1 MQLDN
6 SPARV
11 SWVDCAKG
19 ICILMVVMMHSTLGV
34 EAAAGSESWMH
45 ALVSFAKP
53 FRMPD
58 FFLIAGLFLAH
69 RIDRDWPDYLDRK
82 VVHLAYFY
90 VLWLT
95 VQFVLKSPLFISEH
109 GPMGALVQYG
119 YAFVQPFGTLW
130 FIYLLPIFFVVSKV
144 LRSVSPVAV
153 WLSAAMLEASGI
165 HTGYVV
171 IDEFASRF
179 VYFYSGYV
187 LAPLVF
193 DLAKLV
199 GENPLKSV
207 AGLAGWAVLNGYL
220 VQAGYAD
227 LPFMSLM
234 LGFAGAGA
242 VIAVSVLLCRIEW
255 GKALA
260 YCGENSIV
268 IYLAFSVPMAATR
281 VVLLKLGWIS
291 DLGSVALL
299 VTTASLAGALIMYW
313 TVRNTPLAFLFVRPD
328 WAHLSAW
335 QRLSVRAQ

>member
-1 MQLDN
+1 
-6 SPARV
+6 
-11 SWVDCAKG
+11 
-19 ICILMVVMMHSTLGV
+19 
-34 EAAAGSESWMH
+34 MH

-58 FFLIAGLFLAH
+58 FFLIAGLFLAR

-82 VVHLAYFY
+82 VVHFAYFY
-90 VLWLT
+90 VLWVT
-95 VQFVLKSPLFISEH
+95 VQFALKSPLFISEY
-109 GPMGALVQYG
+109 GAVGALQQYG

-130 FIYLLPIFFVVSKV
+130 FIYLLPIFFVVSKS
-144 LRSVSPVAV
+144 LRTVSPVIV
-153 WLSAAMLEASGI
+153 WLLAAALESSGL
-165 HTGYVV
+165 HTGSVI

-187 LAPLVF
+187 MAPLVF
-193 DLAKLV
+193 RMAEKIGD
-199 GENPLKSV
+199 EPLKAV
-207 AGLAGWAVLNGYL
+207 AGLAGWALLNGYL

-227 LPFMSLM
+227 WPLVSLA
-234 LGFAGAGA
+234 LGFAGVGA
-242 VIAVSVLLCRIEW
+242 IIAISVLLTRFDW
-255 GKALA
+255 GKALT

-281 VVLLKLGWIS
+281 IVLLKLGWIS

-299 VTTASLAGALIMYW
+299 VTTASLAGALLMYW
-313 TVRNTPLAFLFVRPD
+313 TVRHTPLAFLFVRPD